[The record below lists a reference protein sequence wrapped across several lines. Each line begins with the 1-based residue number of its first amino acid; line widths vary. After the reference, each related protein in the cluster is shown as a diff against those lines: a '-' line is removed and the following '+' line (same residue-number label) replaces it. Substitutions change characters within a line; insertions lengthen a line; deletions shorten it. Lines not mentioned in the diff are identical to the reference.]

1 MYTSLLAV
9 AALTAAPFV
18 AAVGSANVVNYCGF
32 DVTLW
37 SVGGSIS
44 PASTLAAN
52 GGTYSEQF
60 RVDPQSGGIAI
71 KLTLA
76 PDGLF
81 TSAPQTIF
89 AYSLDGAQVWYD
101 LSDVFGDAF
110 AGQSL
115 VEFSGDTSCPAIV
128 WDNGVPPG
136 GSQVKVCTSDQDV
149 SLILC
154 ASGHG
159 W

>member
-1 MYTSLLAV
+1 MYTSLLALG
-9 AALTAAPFV
+9 ALAAAPLA
-18 AAVGSANVVNYCGF
+18 AAVGSARVVNNCAF

-44 PASTLAAN
+44 PAYTLAAS
-52 GGTYSEQF
+52 GGTYSEPF
-60 RVDPQSGGIAI
+60 RVDPQSGGIAL

-89 AYSLDGAQVWYD
+89 AYSLDGDQVWYD

-110 AGQSL
+110 ANQYL
-115 VEFSGDTSCPAIV
+115 VEKSADDSCPTIA
-128 WDNGVPPG
+128 WDWGVPPG
-136 GSQVKVCTSDQDV
+136 GSQVKVCTSDADV
-149 SLILC
+149 TLTVCSN
-154 ASGHG
+154 